1 MALLGSDPEQLD
13 ALARKFD
20 EESERIDSIITGIT
34 TQLSST
40 QWVGT
45 DRDQFENQWNTT
57 STSQLRQVIS
67 SLNDAAGNCRKQA
80 DQQRQ
85 TSSA

>member
-20 EESERIDSIITGIT
+20 EEAERIDSIITGIT
-34 TQLSST
+34 TQLGST

-45 DRDQFENQWNTT
+45 DRDQFENQWNT
-57 STSQLRQVIS
+57 SYTSQLRQVIAS
-67 SLNDAAGNCRKQA
+67 FNESAGNCRKQA
-80 DQQRQ
+80 SQQRQ